1 LWFALLVCFE
11 TILPLTSYV
20 GLEEVSE
27 LPLDQLIVRIQ
38 EFLDLE
44 RDNAVLDK
52 VMNEGMADSA
62 DDVNRIS
69 KLNEM
74 FAKGALL
81 LSVAQSV
88 HPEKKVLQVLDDVL
102 LDEMR
107 ISKNLTAWPCESF
120 WTVGEPKNRL
130 ELSPIIKRISQDMSP
145 NCSAPFTSC
154 FVKRDKC
161 EFDGDGKCA

>member
-1 LWFALLVCFE
+1 LATVLSF
-11 TILPLTSYV
+11 TSSSFCCV
-20 GLEEVSE
+20 GLEEVVE
-27 LPLDQLIVRIQ
+27 LPLDELIDRIQ

-44 RDNAVLDK
+44 RDDTVLDK
-52 VMNEGMADSA
+52 VMNEGMPDSFF
-62 DDVNRIS
+62 DQDHPIS

-74 FAKGALL
+74 YAKGAML
-81 LSVAQSV
+81 LSVAQSA
-88 HPEKKVLQVLDDVL
+88 HPGKEVLQLLDDVL

-130 ELSPIIKRISQDMSP
+130 QISPIVSRISHDMSP
-145 NCSAPFTSC
+145 NCTAPFSNC

-161 EFDGDGKCA
+161 EFDGDGECA